1 MLGEENKMYTLNR
14 FFLAKS
20 IVCVSII
27 LMAAG
32 GAWSGIG
39 DDDPPDIATVDTLLF
54 EDFSGPEGPFE
65 NNPLPEWTVIDS
77 GVPEWDETSWS
88 RYYNS
93 PYPDYWNGDLARVM
107 FSGTGAIGDW
117 LITPV
122 FSCVSD
128 NLIMFSF
135 KQRHSNRSQSDN
147 DTIFVYGSTDGGANW
162 DHTVYMETESRGGL
176 NQPDTVQFD
185 LSSWAVGYDNVRL
198 AFYFKG
204 DDVLTWYIDEPHVWG
219 DFSDT
224 LLYEDFNGDW
234 GEFGNNPPGG
244 WSIINEIVPDPP
256 NENDWGRWY
265 YETWPDMVALA
276 YDNRN
281 NQTANEWLIT
291 PTFSFGENSIC
302 SLSYYLSYWD
312 DSWDDTDSAFVRGSI
327 DGGQTW
333 DYIVVAYGDVD
344 DRDMNKE
351 DSWRGFDLSSWA
363 QGQDNV
369 KIAFHYVKDD
379 PSYIGWWFFDDLTIT
394 EIAVYND
401 NVAVL
406 SIDYPS
412 EFVVVNREYNPMVTV
427 QNLSLEQQTID
438 LMLVVLDTDEIVVY
452 FQREEDIALEPGE
465 ISQLTFSLPFI
476 PETEGDHYFIAEVNN
491 PGDQDPA
498 DDTVAET
505 IPSYVHVGSDGPDA
519 FGYHFIDNT
528 EPDGPEYNWI
538 EISETGTQVE
548 PGMHYFMSGEISMGL
563 DMEFYGE
570 TYSSIW
576 INSHGE
582 LHLGSR
588 DTWLST
594 NDCPLPD
601 QSTPHA
607 PLLAVFWDLLYI
619 HYEQGLGVYYQQFS
633 EPENQFV
640 VQWEAKPEG
649 QNSDPV
655 KFQAILYESGEIVYQ
670 YAVVNDGI
678 SGRGQTATVGM
689 EYDAIP
695 SGLSYLCDDNNPANR
710 LEEGLAIKW
719 YIPQTSVD
727 DSEDFLPGS
736 FTLGQNYPNPFNAKT
751 SIAYDLPQQS
761 RVKIEIFDMLGRLV
775 ETLEDIEKPA
785 GRYRVSWDAGD
796 MSSGMYFY
804 KITASGFI
812 DIKKMSLLK

>member
-1 MLGEENKMYTLNR
+1 M
-14 FFLAKS
+14 
-20 IVCVSII
+20 
-27 LMAAG
+27 MAA

-39 DDDPPDIATVDTLLF
+39 DDDPPNIATVDTLLF

-65 NNPLPEWTVIDS
+65 SNPLPEWTVIDS

-122 FSCVSD
+122 FNCESD
-128 NLIMFSF
+128 SLIMFSF
-135 KQRHSNRSQSDN
+135 KQRHTNRTSSDN

-162 DHTVYMETESRGGL
+162 DHTIYMDTLSRGAL
-176 NQPDTVQFD
+176 NQPDTVEFD

-204 DDVLTWYIDEPHVWG
+204 TDVLTWYIDEPYVWG
-219 DFSDT
+219 DVSDT

-234 GEFGNNPPGG
+234 GDYGNNPPGG
-244 WSIINEIVPDPP
+244 WSIINEIIPDGP
-256 NENDWGRWY
+256 NDNDWGRWY
-265 YETWPDMVALA
+265 YSTWPDMVALA
-276 YDNRN
+276 YDNQN

-291 PTFSFGENSIC
+291 PAFSFGENSIC
-302 SLSYYLSYWD
+302 SLSYYHSYWD

-333 DYIVVAYGDVD
+333 PYHVVTYGGAD

-351 DSWRGFDLSSWA
+351 NSWRGFDISTWA
-363 QGQDNV
+363 QGQGDV

-394 EIAVYND
+394 ETAVYSD
-401 NVAVL
+401 NVAAL
-406 SIDYPS
+406 SIDHPS
-412 EFVVVNREYNPMVTV
+412 EFVVVNNDYNPQVTV
-427 QNLSLEQQTID
+427 QSLSLDQQTVD
-438 LMLVVLDTDEIVVY
+438 LNLTVVDASENEVYNYTEENISLESMEILQVT
-452 FQREEDIALEPGE
+452 L
-465 ISQLTFSLPFI
+465 SLPLV
-476 PETEGDHYFIAEVNN
+476 PQTEGDHHFTATVIN
-491 PGDQDPA
+491 PGDEDPS
-498 DDTVAET
+498 DNTTSVT
-505 IPSYVHVGSDGPDA
+505 IPSYAHVGSEGPDA
-519 FGYHFIDNT
+519 FGYYFIDNT

-538 EISETGTQVE
+538 EISESGTQVE
-548 PGMHYFMSGEISMGL
+548 PYMHYFMSESISLGF
-563 DMEFYGE
+563 DFEFYGQ

-601 QSTPHA
+601 PSTPHA
-607 PLLAVFWDLLYI
+607 PLLALFWDLLYI
-619 HYEQGLGVYYQQFS
+619 HYEQGQGVYYQRFT
-633 EPENQFV
+633 EPENHFV
-640 VQWEAKPEG
+640 VQWQAKIEN
-649 QNSDPV
+649 QNSEPLN
-655 KFQAILYESGEIVYQ
+655 FEAILYENGEIVFQ
-670 YAVVNDGI
+670 YEDVNDGFG
-678 SGRGQTATVGM
+678 GRGQTATVGM
-689 EYDAIP
+689 EYDVIS
-695 SGLSYLCDDNNPANR
+695 SGISYLCDDNNPANR
-710 LEEGLAIKW
+710 LTEGLAIKW

-727 DSEDFLPGS
+727 EKDHFLPGS
-736 FTLGQNYPNPFNAKT
+736 FALRQNYPNPFNAIT
-751 SIAYDLPQQS
+751 SISYDLPQQS
-761 RVKIEIFDMLGRLV
+761 RVKIEIFDILGRLI
-775 ETLEDIEKPA
+775 ETLEDGEKTA

-804 KITASGFI
+804 KITADGFI